1 MGTQKT
7 ATLGQTLKIGGA
19 MRDRTADLFAA
30 SEALSQLSYS
40 PNLLNTLGDNHVVY
54 RLVRGAFYAPP
65 KIKSTV
71 FCATLFKWF
80 NFQQTGYHTC
90 KKVDFHSI

>member
-7 ATLGQTLKIGGA
+7 ATLGHAQRFGGA

-40 PNLLNTLGDNHVVY
+40 PDLHTHHQLMLVVY
-54 RLVRGAFYAPP
+54 R
-65 KIKSTV
+65 
-71 FCATLFKWF
+71 
-80 NFQQTGYHTC
+80 
-90 KKVDFHSI
+90 

>member
-7 ATLGQTLKIGGA
+7 ATLGQTLIIGGA
-19 MRDRTADLFAA
+19 MRDRTADLFTA

-40 PNLLNTLGDNHVVY
+40 PNLINTRRNNYVVY
-54 RLVRGAFYAPP
+54 CLVRGAFYAPP

-71 FCATLFKWF
+71 FYPALFKWF
-80 NFQQTGYHTC
+80 NFQQTGYQAC
-90 KKVDFHSI
+90 

>member
-7 ATLGQTLKIGGA
+7 ATLGHAQRLGGA

-40 PNLLNTLGDNHVVY
+40 PDFAYTLPTNADVY
-54 RLVRGAFYAPP
+54 R
-65 KIKSTV
+65 
-71 FCATLFKWF
+71 
-80 NFQQTGYHTC
+80 
-90 KKVDFHSI
+90 

>member
-30 SEALSQLSYS
+30 SESLSQLSYS
-40 PNLLNTLGDNHVVY
+40 PNLFNTLGDNHVVY

-90 KKVDFHSI
+90 